1 MNAILPADIVAE
13 LESTIAGCAYERR
26 VRMLRRT
33 TDLLVAGR
41 DRLQE
46 PAISALDE
54 VLLRIAERIEPTAL
68 TQLSTALVDLS
79 LAPRE
84 TSRRLAFHDDPMV
97 AGPLLLKSR
106 TISANDL
113 ATIATSRGEQHLLA
127 ISGRNPVDPALTDIL
142 LKRGGKNVGRAL
154 VNNPGAAFS
163 AAGYAMLIARAE
175 HDNEIARALAFRSD
189 TPDKIVRG
197 LFPRLSPDARAA
209 ILDAAAPALRER
221 IETVLSPTR
230 PTARPKLPS
239 SADYAEARLSVVA
252 LNRVGKLNDS
262 TINRF
267 AIRGEAANLIASLS
281 VLSGAPTDVI
291 EKIITDED
299 CEALVMACRAS
310 RLNWQTTLAI
320 LCNRGGPRLS
330 YEQRER
336 AQKLFDELYLS
347 TSQWA
352 VRWGEMAASAGAVT
366 ADNNNKRGKSGASP

>member
-13 LESTIAGCAYERR
+13 LESTIAGCPHDRR
-26 VRMLRRT
+26 VRMLWRT
-33 TDLLVAGR
+33 TDLLAASR

-46 PAISALDE
+46 QEINALDE
-54 VLLRIAERIEPTAL
+54 VLLRIADRIEANAL
-68 TQLSTALVDLS
+68 SQLSAVLVDLN

-84 TSRRLAFHDDPMV
+84 TSRRLVLHDDPTV

-106 TISANDL
+106 AISECDL
-113 ATIATSRGEQHLLA
+113 EAVATSRGEQHLLA
-127 ISGRNPVDPALTDIL
+127 IAGRHAVCPALTDIL

-154 VNNPGAAFS
+154 VNNTGAAFS

-175 HDNEIARALAFRSD
+175 HDSEIARALAFRPD
-189 TPDKIVRG
+189 TPDKVVRG
-197 LFPRLSPDARAA
+197 LFPRLTPDARAS

-221 IETVLSPTR
+221 IETVLCPT
-230 PTARPKLPS
+230 PTAARSKLPS
-239 SADYAEARLSVVA
+239 SIDYSEARLSVVA

-281 VLSGAPTDVI
+281 VLSGAPIDVI

-347 TSQWA
+347 TSQWT
-352 VRWGEMAASAGAVT
+352 VRWGEMAAGADAAT
-366 ADNNNKRGKSGASP
+366 ADNNNKRVKSGASR